1 MTAEDTAI
9 YLADLAERQHYAET
23 LCLVHLSVNVQSDR
37 ATGTFDELDAPE
49 GREDC
54 K

>member
-1 MTAEDTAI
+1 MTEADRLI
-9 YLADLAERQHYAET
+9 WQSDLAERQHYAET

-49 GREDC
+49 GREDF